1 MTNEE
6 IAEQIKY
13 LGKLLDLHD
22 ENPFKAKVLAA
33 ASFQIDKCKTEL
45 EEMSD
50 DAIVRIPSVG
60 KSMLNIIHELIETE
74 TIEELEILLGKTPKG
89 LLEMMQIKGL
99 GPKKIRTI
107 WKELEI
113 ESVGE
118 LLYACNENRLVEL
131 KGFGEKTQ
139 NDVIKQIQFINQ
151 SQHKF
156 FYSEGLMVAEELLNL
171 LQTKF
176 SKAQF
181 DCTGEIR
188 RKEIVL
194 EKVELIG
201 ILDFADKNEVIE
213 LLKSN
218 LYFSFEQAEEFIS
231 GKFAQRFPIEI
242 FLVAKDEYVRQQFF
256 KTSSVK
262 HLEQLPKINESKIYA
277 SEKEIYADL
286 QMQFIEPELR
296 NGLQEVEL
304 AKKNLLPKLIE
315 EKDIK
320 GVIHCHSKYSDG
332 KTNIKEMAEY
342 CIQQGFEYLCMSD
355 HSQSATYA
363 DGLKPD
369 KIYQQ
374 HDEIDG
380 LNKKFFPFKIF
391 KGIESDILYN
401 GDLDYENEVLSS
413 FDFVIASVHSVLRMN
428 EETAMKRLLKAIENP
443 FTTILGHPTGRLLL
457 SREGYPIDHKKIIDA
472 CAANKVV
479 IELNANPHRLDMDWW
494 WIYYALEKEVMI
506 AINPDAHNLQGVH
519 DIKYGIAAARKGML
533 SSSKCLNNMDVQHI
547 EKYFS
552 EKRK

>member
-13 LGKLLDLHD
+13 LGKLMDLHD
-22 ENPFKAKVLAA
+22 ENPFKSKAFAA

-74 TIEELEILLGKTPKG
+74 TIEELEVLLEKTPKG

-131 KGFGEKTQ
+131 KGFGDKTQ
-139 NDVIKQIQFINQ
+139 HEVIKQIQFINQ

-156 FYSEGLMVAEELLNL
+156 FYSEGLIVVEELLNL

-176 SKAQF
+176 SEAQF
-181 DCTGEIR
+181 DCSGEIR

-194 EKVELIG
+194 DKIELIG

-218 LYFSFEQAEEFIS
+218 LHFKLERDDESII
-231 GKFAQRFPIEI
+231 GKFAERFPVEI
-242 FLVAKDEYVRQQFF
+242 FLVKKEDYVLQQFH
-256 KTSSVK
+256 KTSSKK
-262 HLEQLPKINESKIYA
+262 HLEQLPKVYESKIYL
-277 SEKEIYADL
+277 SEKDIYADY

-296 NGLQEVEL
+296 NGLQEIEL
-304 AKKNLLPKLIE
+304 AKQNKLPILIE

-332 KTNIKEMAEY
+332 KTTIKEMAEY

-363 DGLKPD
+363 DGIKPD

-380 LNKKFFPFKIF
+380 LNKKLFPFKIF

-413 FDFVIASVHSVLRMN
+413 FDFVIASVHSVLKMS
-428 EETAMKRLLKAIENP
+428 EETAMKRVLKAIENP
-443 FTTILGHPTGRLLL
+443 YTTILGHPTGRLLL
-457 SREGYPIDHKKIIDA
+457 SREGYPLDHKKIIDA
-472 CAANKVV
+472 CAANNVV
-479 IELNANPHRLDMDWW
+479 IELNANPHRLDIDWQ
-494 WIYYALEKEVMI
+494 WIPYALKKNVLI
-506 AINPDAHNLQGVH
+506 SVNPDAHNLQGIH
-519 DIKYGIAAARKGML
+519 DIKYGIAASRTGML
-533 SSSKCLNNMDVQHI
+533 SASNCLINMDVRQI

>member
-6 IAEQIKY
+6 IADQLKF
-13 LGKLLDLHD
+13 LSKLMDLHD
-22 ENPFKAKVLAA
+22 ENEFKAKSLAS
-33 ASFQIDKCKTEL
+33 ASFQIDKHKTEL
-45 EEMSD
+45 EEMD
-50 DAIVRIPSVG
+50 DNSILKIPSVG
-60 KSMLNIIHELIETE
+60 KSVLNIIHELIETE
-74 TIEELEILLGKTPKG
+74 TIEELEMLLEKTPKG
-89 LLEMMQIKGL
+89 LLEMMKIKGI
-99 GPKKIRTI
+99 GPKKLRTI

-156 FYSEGLMVAEELLNL
+156 FYSEGLIVAEEFFKILND
-171 LQTKF
+171 KF
-176 SKAQF
+176 PQAKF
-181 DCTGEIR
+181 DLTGEIR

-194 EKVELIG
+194 EKIELIG
-201 ILDFADKNEVIE
+201 IVDFAKREEVMQSLETILQFDYENEPTY
-213 LLKSN
+213 L
-218 LYFSFEQAEEFIS
+218 S
-231 GKFAQRFPIEI
+231 GKFANRFPIEI
-242 FLVAKDEYVRQQFF
+242 YLIEQERYFHKQFL
-256 KTSSVK
+256 KTSSNK
-262 HLEQLPKINESKIYA
+262 HLEQLPTQVEAKKYD
-277 SEKEIYADL
+277 SENEIYDSL
-286 QMQFIEPELR
+286 KLQFIEPELR
-296 NGLQEVEL
+296 NGTIEVEL
-304 AKKNLLPKLIE
+304 AKKNLIPKLIE
-315 EKDIK
+315 ETDIK

-332 KTNIKEMAEY
+332 KTTIKEMAEY

-380 LNKKFFPFKIF
+380 LNKKLSPFKIF

-443 FTTILGHPTGRLLL
+443 YTTILGHPTGRLLL
-457 SREGYPIDHKKIIDA
+457 SREGYPLNHKKIIDA

-479 IELNANPHRLDMDWW
+479 IELNANPHRLDIDWS
-494 WIYYALEKEVMI
+494 WIQYALEKEVII
-506 AINPDAHNLQGVH
+506 AVNPDAHNLQGIH
-519 DIKYGIAAARKGML
+519 DIKYGVAAARKGML
-533 SSSKCLNNMDVQHI
+533 SASKCLNNMSIQQV
-547 EKYFS
+547 ENFFS
-552 EKRK
+552 KKRK